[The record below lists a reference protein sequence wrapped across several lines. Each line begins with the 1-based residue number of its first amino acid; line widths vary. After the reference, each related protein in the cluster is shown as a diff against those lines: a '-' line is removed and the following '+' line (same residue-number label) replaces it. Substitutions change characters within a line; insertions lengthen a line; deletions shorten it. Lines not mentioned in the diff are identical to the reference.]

1 VRKLSILL
9 FLSLLLFVGCE
20 DSIQGPEDEPVN
32 GGPVNMPARFS
43 SIQNEVFT
51 KSCAL
56 SGCHSGEQ
64 SPNLS
69 AGQAYGNLVN
79 QASFQNPSMLRVKP
93 GDSNN
98 SYLMKKLKN
107 DGTSVMPPSGQL
119 SQAIIDSI
127 AAWID
132 KGALDN

>member
-1 VRKLSILL
+1 M
-9 FLSLLLFVGCE
+9 SLLLFVGCE

-32 GGPVNMPARFS
+32 GGPQNMPARFS
-43 SIQNEVFT
+43 SIQNEVFS

-56 SGCHSGEQ
+56 SGCHNGSQ

-69 AGQAYGNLVN
+69 EDQAFGNLVN
-79 QASFQNPSMLRVKP
+79 QASLENPSMLRVKP

-98 SYLMKKLKN
+98 SLLMKKLRN

-119 SQAIIDSI
+119 SQAKIDSI

-132 KGALDN
+132 NGALNN